1 VGFTIHAL
9 LCGVGRGSLFTRCFA
24 VLGVFFFLG
33 LNATEAQADIKR
45 FVGKYAGSAQL
56 NIADGSV
63 TPRDMSVEISQT
75 DEGFRVTWASVTLR
89 ASGTRNE
96 KSYTIDFVPSDRASV
111 FAAAMRKN
119 VFGHEV
125 QLNPMKGE
133 PYVWSRITGDTLTV
147 YSLFV
152 DADGG
157 YTMQQYDR
165 TLAEGGLDLR
175 FQAIRGGKTLRAVET
190 FLTKG

>member
-1 VGFTIHAL
+1 MMSMHVRW
-9 LCGVGRGSLFTRCFA
+9 CSLFTRCFA

-56 NIADGSV
+56 NLADGSV

-89 ASGTRNE
+89 SSGTRNE

-133 PYVWSRITGDTLTV
+133 PYVW
-147 YSLFV
+147 
-152 DADGG
+152 
-157 YTMQQYDR
+157 
-165 TLAEGGLDLR
+165 
-175 FQAIRGGKTLRAVET
+175 
-190 FLTKG
+190 